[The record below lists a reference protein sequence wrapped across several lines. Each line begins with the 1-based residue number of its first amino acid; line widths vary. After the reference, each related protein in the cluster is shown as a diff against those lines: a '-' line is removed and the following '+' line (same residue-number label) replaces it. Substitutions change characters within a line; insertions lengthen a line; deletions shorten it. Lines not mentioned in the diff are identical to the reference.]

1 MTLNASSNRSSRTY
15 HDVLD
20 QLAHELYE
28 AGEIPSHYEELP
40 FGDRVTRI
48 YAETGRIHSQY
59 FDFSLPQAGS
69 LKPDTPF
76 GTGPAVFRSMA
87 DPNLLNYVECFI
99 GPEIYSN
106 PVQHECVKPPE
117 RLVSRNEEEPSH
129 ARGHILAS
137 GP

>member
-1 MTLNASSNRSSRTY
+1 MPKRS
-15 HDVLD
+15 
-20 QLAHELYE
+20 
-28 AGEIPSHYEELP
+28 
-40 FGDRVTRI
+40 
-48 YAETGRIHSQY
+48 RIHSQY

-87 DPNLLNYVECFI
+87 DPNLFNYVECFI

-137 GP
+137 GQ